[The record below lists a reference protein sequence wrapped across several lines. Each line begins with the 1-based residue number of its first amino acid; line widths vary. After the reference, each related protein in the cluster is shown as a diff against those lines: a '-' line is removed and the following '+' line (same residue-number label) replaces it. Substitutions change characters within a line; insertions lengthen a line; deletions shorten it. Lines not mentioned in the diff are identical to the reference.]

1 MFGKILFPELW
12 SENLKANQNA
22 GFFKLEYLTNKVTL
36 NFWMWL
42 VVHESNK
49 C

>member
-12 SENLKANQNA
+12 SENRKANQNA
-22 GFFKLEYLTNKVTL
+22 GFSKLEHLTNKVTL

-42 VVHESNK
+42 EVHENNK